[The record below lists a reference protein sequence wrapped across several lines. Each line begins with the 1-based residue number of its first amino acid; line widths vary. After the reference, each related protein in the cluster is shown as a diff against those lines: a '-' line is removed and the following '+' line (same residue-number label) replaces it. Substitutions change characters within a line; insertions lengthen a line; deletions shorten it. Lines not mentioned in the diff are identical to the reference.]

1 MELLLSIVVASATL
15 IYTVVTIFQLAESR
29 KNRLL
34 KEAPSI
40 IPFLKSSEDH
50 KTMELIIKNF
60 GEGVAK
66 NVRVE
71 FTKDVKRFDKDFGF
85 SEIGISKHGLNI
97 FPPQYQLKYFVGFF
111 TKIYE
116 TNNKDFVEIGITY
129 ENLNN
134 RKFKTHFKLPFN
146 QIFGQNYST
155 PPETYMG
162 QIPYYLKEI
171 NSTLKKNIDK

>member
-1 MELLLSIVVASATL
+1 MELLLSTVVASATL
-15 IYTVVTIFQLAESR
+15 IYTVVTIFQLVESR

-34 KEAPSI
+34 KETPII

-50 KTMELIIKNF
+50 ETMEFLIKNF

-66 NVRVE
+66 NVKVE
-71 FTKDVKRFDKDFGF
+71 FVKDSKRFNKDFGF
-85 SEIGISKHGLNI
+85 REIGIAKYGMNI
-97 FPPQYQLKYFVGFF
+97 FPPQYQLKYFVGFM
-111 TKIYE
+111 TEIYK
-116 TNNKDFVEIGITY
+116 TNDHDFVEIEISY

-134 RKFKTHFKLPFN
+134 RKFNSHFKLPFN
-146 QIFGQNYST
+146 QIFGQNYSK

-171 NSTLKKNIDK
+171 NLTLKKKN